1 MRQKFFAALCAL
13 CICLVFGTLAQA
25 KDGSMTLLTL
35 NRLAGQLLPIVTR
48 VNKGT
53 VAIGGLAHAAGVVQK
68 VRETEPNAIL
78 IVNGGSVYGP
88 MWRYFGGRPEF
99 TSLNLAGVQVGT
111 IGMREL
117 DFGWEH
123 LKGALQYIRFPLVLS
138 NVDVLDPEAAPFF
151 KKNVIVQAG
160 ALKVG
165 FFSML
170 SPQILTTTTQKVDE
184 LQLSKAGLVETAK
197 AMVTDL
203 RAQGADVI
211 VMLSNLTD
219 LENQHTLEQVSGIHA
234 VYGRTLGLTEDP
246 MPGFVRGPDNWLTT
260 TLWSG
265 TVARFVGRLD
275 LTTRDG
281 RITED
286 SVKWQLLSVT
296 PKVEPN
302 AAILNLATQYEEKLN
317 KKLETIMGSFNVPVD
332 ARKEVLRS
340 GESPIGNFLA
350 DALRSRFRTD
360 VSLANAGNIRG
371 NKIFREG
378 KFSEKTL
385 QELFPYQSRVDILT
399 VSGDVLRKAMEISA
413 SALAAHGDG
422 YDTSFR
428 TPTGGFLQVS
438 GLRVVYDLKNP
449 PTTFNEDGLVAQWG
463 SRLAD
468 LRVEKD
474 GSWEPVEDSA
484 YYTVALGSWLSEGG
498 DRYYLFKGLPSQ
510 DSGLLDY
517 EVLVGYIKTFPDGAL
532 KLALDQR
539 ITVRK

>member
-197 AMVTDL
+197 AMVADL

-463 SRLAD
+463 NRLAD

-484 YYTVALGSWLSEGG
+484 YYTVAISSWLSEGG

>member
-111 IGMREL
+111 IDMREL

-123 LKGALQYIRFPLVLS
+123 LKDALQYIRFPLVLS
-138 NVDVLDPEAAPFF
+138 NVDILDPEAAPFF

-160 ALKVG
+160 DLKVG

-197 AMVTDL
+197 AMVADL

-234 VYGRTLGLTEDP
+234 VYGRTLGITEDP
-246 MPGFVRGPDNWLTT
+246 LPGFVRGPDDWLTT

-275 LTTRDG
+275 LTTRNG
-281 RITED
+281 RITKD

-296 PKVEPN
+296 PKAEPN

-317 KKLETIMGSFNVPVD
+317 KKLETIIGSFNVPVD

-350 DALRSRFRTD
+350 DAMRTRLKTD
-360 VSLANAGNIRG
+360 VSLANAGDIRG
-371 NKIFREG
+371 DRVFREG

-385 QELFPYQSRVDILT
+385 QELFPFQTRVDILT

-413 SALAAHGDG
+413 SALAAHDDG

-463 SRLAD
+463 NRLAD

-517 EVLVGYIKTFPDGAL
+517 EILVGYIKTFPNGAVNL
-532 KLALDQR
+532 TLDQR
-539 ITVRK
+539 ITFRE

>member
-111 IGMREL
+111 IDMREL
-117 DFGWEH
+117 DFGWKH
-123 LKGALQYIRFPLVLS
+123 LKDALQYIRFPLVLS
-138 NVDVLDPEAAPFF
+138 NVDILDPEAAPFF

-160 ALKVG
+160 DLKVG

-197 AMVTDL
+197 AMVADL

-234 VYGRTLGLTEDP
+234 VYGRTLGITEDP
-246 MPGFVRGPDNWLTT
+246 LPGFVRGPDDWLTT

-275 LTTRDG
+275 LTTRNG
-281 RITED
+281 RITKD

-296 PKVEPN
+296 PKAEPN

-317 KKLETIMGSFNVPVD
+317 KKLETIIGSFNVPVD

-350 DALRSRFRTD
+350 DAMRTRLKTD
-360 VSLANAGNIRG
+360 VSLANAGDIRG
-371 NKIFREG
+371 DRVFREG

-385 QELFPYQSRVDILT
+385 QELFPFQTRVDILT

-413 SALAAHGDG
+413 SALAAHDDG

-463 SRLAD
+463 NRLVD
-468 LRVEKD
+468 LQVEKD
-474 GSWEPVEDSA
+474 GAWEPVEDCT
-484 YYTVALGSWLSEGG
+484 YYTVAISAWLSEGG

-517 EVLVGYIKTFPDGAL
+517 EILVGYIKTFPNGAVNL
-532 KLALDQR
+532 TLDQR
-539 ITVRK
+539 ITFRE

>member
-13 CICLVFGTLAQA
+13 CACLISESPAQA

-35 NRLAGQLLPIVTR
+35 NRLSGQLLPIVTR

-68 VRETEPNAIL
+68 VRETAPNAIL
-78 IVNGGSVYGP
+78 VVNGGSVYGP
-88 MWRYFGGRPEF
+88 MWRYFGGLPEF

-138 NVDVLDPEAAPFF
+138 NVDILDPEAAPFF

-160 ALKVG
+160 DLKVG

-170 SPQILTTTTQKVDE
+170 SPQILTATTQKVDE

-197 AMVTDL
+197 AMVADL
-203 RAQGADVI
+203 RAQEADII

-246 MPGFVRGPDNWLTT
+246 LPGFVRGPDDWLTT
-260 TLWSG
+260 MLWSG

-484 YYTVALGSWLSEGG
+484 YYTVAINSWLSEGG

>member
-170 SPQILTTTTQKVDE
+170 SPQILTATTQKVDE

-197 AMVTDL
+197 AMVADL

-463 SRLAD
+463 NRLAD

-484 YYTVALGSWLSEGG
+484 YYTVAISSWLSEGG

>member
-13 CICLVFGTLAQA
+13 CACLISGSLAQA

-35 NRLAGQLLPIVTR
+35 NRLSGQLLPIVTR

-68 VRETEPNAIL
+68 VRETAPNAIL

-88 MWRYFGGRPEF
+88 MWRYFGGLPEF

-160 ALKVG
+160 DLKVG

-170 SPQILTTTTQKVDE
+170 SPQILTATTQKVDE

-197 AMVTDL
+197 AMVADL
-203 RAQGADVI
+203 RAQEADII

-246 MPGFVRGPDNWLTT
+246 LPGFVRGPDDWLTT
-260 TLWSG
+260 MLWSG

-350 DALRSRFRTD
+350 DAMRTRFRTD

-484 YYTVALGSWLSEGG
+484 YYTVAINSWLSEGG
-498 DRYYLFKGLPSQ
+498 DRYYLFKDLPTQ

-532 KLALDQR
+532 KLAPDQR

>member
-170 SPQILTTTTQKVDE
+170 SPQILTATTQKVDE

-197 AMVTDL
+197 AMVADL

-484 YYTVALGSWLSEGG
+484 YYTVAISSWLSEGG

>member
-13 CICLVFGTLAQA
+13 CACLISGSLAQA

-35 NRLAGQLLPIVTR
+35 NRLSGQLLPIVTR

-68 VRETEPNAIL
+68 VRETAPNAIL

-88 MWRYFGGRPEF
+88 MWRYFGGLPEF

-138 NVDVLDPEAAPFF
+138 NVDILDPEAAPFF

-160 ALKVG
+160 DLKVG

-170 SPQILTTTTQKVDE
+170 SPQILTATTQKVDE

-197 AMVTDL
+197 AMVADL
-203 RAQGADVI
+203 RAQGADII

-246 MPGFVRGPDNWLTT
+246 LPGFVRGPDDWLTT
-260 TLWSG
+260 MLWSG

-484 YYTVALGSWLSEGG
+484 YYTVAINSWLSEGG

-517 EVLVGYIKTFPDGAL
+517 EVLVGYIKTFPNGAVNL
-532 KLALDQR
+532 TLDQR
-539 ITVRK
+539 ITFRE

>member
-197 AMVTDL
+197 AMVADL

-246 MPGFVRGPDNWLTT
+246 MPGFVRGPDDWLTT

-463 SRLAD
+463 NRLAD

-484 YYTVALGSWLSEGG
+484 YYTVAISSWLSEGG

>member
-111 IGMREL
+111 IDMREL

-123 LKGALQYIRFPLVLS
+123 LKDALQYIRFPLVLS
-138 NVDVLDPEAAPFF
+138 NVDILDPEAAPFF

-160 ALKVG
+160 DLKVG

-170 SPQILTTTTQKVDE
+170 SPQILTATTQKVDE

-197 AMVTDL
+197 AMVADL
-203 RAQGADVI
+203 RAQEADII

-246 MPGFVRGPDNWLTT
+246 LPGFVRGPDDWLTT
-260 TLWSG
+260 MLWSG

-350 DALRSRFRTD
+350 DAMRTRFRTD

-484 YYTVALGSWLSEGG
+484 YYTVAINSWLSEGG

>member
-13 CICLVFGTLAQA
+13 CACLISGSLAQA

-35 NRLAGQLLPIVTR
+35 NRLSGQLLPIVTR

-68 VRETEPNAIL
+68 VRETAPNAIL

-88 MWRYFGGRPEF
+88 MWRYFGGLPEF

-138 NVDVLDPEAAPFF
+138 NVDILDPEAAPFF

-160 ALKVG
+160 DLKVG

-170 SPQILTTTTQKVDE
+170 SPQILTATTQKVDE

-197 AMVTDL
+197 AMVADL
-203 RAQGADVI
+203 RAQGADII

-246 MPGFVRGPDNWLTT
+246 LPGFVRGPDDWLTT
-260 TLWSG
+260 MLWSG

-484 YYTVALGSWLSEGG
+484 YYTVAINSWLSEGG

>member
-111 IGMREL
+111 IDMREL

-123 LKGALQYIRFPLVLS
+123 LKDALQYIRFPLVLS
-138 NVDVLDPEAAPFF
+138 NVDILDPEAAPFF

-160 ALKVG
+160 DLKVG

-197 AMVTDL
+197 AMVADL

-234 VYGRTLGLTEDP
+234 VYGRTLGITEDP
-246 MPGFVRGPDNWLTT
+246 LPGFVRGPDDWLTT

-275 LTTRDG
+275 LTTRNG
-281 RITED
+281 RITKD

-296 PKVEPN
+296 PKAEPN

-317 KKLETIMGSFNVPVD
+317 KKLETIIGSFNVPVD

-350 DALRSRFRTD
+350 DAMRTRLKTD
-360 VSLANAGNIRG
+360 VSLANAGDIRG
-371 NKIFREG
+371 DRVFREG

-385 QELFPYQSRVDILT
+385 QELFPFQTRVDILT

-463 SRLAD
+463 NRLVD
-468 LRVEKD
+468 LQVEKD
-474 GSWEPVEDSA
+474 GAWEPVEDCT
-484 YYTVALGSWLSEGG
+484 YYTVALGAWLSEGG

-517 EVLVGYIKTFPDGAL
+517 EILVGYIKTFPNGAVNL
-532 KLALDQR
+532 TLDQR
-539 ITVRK
+539 ITFRE

>member
-197 AMVTDL
+197 AMVADL

-296 PKVEPN
+296 PKAEPN

-484 YYTVALGSWLSEGG
+484 YYTVAISSWLSEGG

>member
-1 MRQKFFAALCAL
+1 MD
-13 CICLVFGTLAQA
+13 I
-25 KDGSMTLLTL
+25 
-35 NRLAGQLLPIVTR
+35 
-48 VNKGT
+48 
-53 VAIGGLAHAAGVVQK
+53 
-68 VRETEPNAIL
+68 
-78 IVNGGSVYGP
+78 
-88 MWRYFGGRPEF
+88 
-99 TSLNLAGVQVGT
+99 
-111 IGMREL
+111 
-117 DFGWEH
+117 
-123 LKGALQYIRFPLVLS
+123 
-138 NVDVLDPEAAPFF
+138 LDPEAAPFF

-160 ALKVG
+160 DLKVG

-197 AMVTDL
+197 AMVADL

-246 MPGFVRGPDNWLTT
+246 LPGFVRGPDDWLTT
-260 TLWSG
+260 MLWSG

-484 YYTVALGSWLSEGG
+484 YYTVAISSWLSEGG

>member
-184 LQLSKAGLVETAK
+184 LQRSKAGLVETAK
-197 AMVTDL
+197 AMVADL

-463 SRLAD
+463 NRLAD

-484 YYTVALGSWLSEGG
+484 YYTVAISSWLSEGG